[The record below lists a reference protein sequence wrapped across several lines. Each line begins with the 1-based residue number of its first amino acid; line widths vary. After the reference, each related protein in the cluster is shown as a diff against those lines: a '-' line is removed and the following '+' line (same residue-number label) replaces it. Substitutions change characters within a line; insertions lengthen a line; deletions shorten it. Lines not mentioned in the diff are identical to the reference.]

1 MLRVGT
7 SGWDYD
13 AWRRKFY
20 PEKLKKRERLGYYAS
35 QFPTVEVNYTFTKV
49 PDEEVFAEWAAQVP
63 DEFVFAIK
71 APQTITHFK
80 RLVGCRREVE
90 RLFKKSAVMQKKRGP
105 FLFQLPPNFKADHRR
120 LKNFLKLID
129 VPAAFEFR
137 HESWFGDQT
146 FDLLKS
152 ANVALCIADTD
163 DLRTPSVK
171 TAPFGYFRLRR
182 EDYEKKDLAV
192 WRDETNGFSG
202 DVFVYFKHEDS
213 ASGPRFARQ
222 LVR

>member
-7 SGWDYD
+7 SGYDYD
-13 AWRRKFY
+13 AWKKKFY
-20 PEKLKKRERLGYYAS
+20 PDKLKKRERLSYYAS
-35 QFPTVEVNYTFTKV
+35 QFPTVEINYTFTKV

-71 APQTITHFK
+71 APQAITHFK
-80 RLVGCRREVE
+80 RLVGCRKELE

-105 FLFQLPPNFKADHRR
+105 FLFQLPPNFKADHKR

-137 HESWFGDQT
+137 HPSWFADETYQ
-146 FDLLKS
+146 LLKS

-163 DLRTPSVK
+163 DLRTPVIE
-171 TAPFGYFRLRR
+171 TASFAYFRLRR
-182 EDYEKKDLAV
+182 EDYSKSDLV
-192 WRDETNGFSG
+192 KWREETKRFSG
-202 DVFVYFKHEDS
+202 DVFVYFKHEDT
-213 ASGPRFARQ
+213 ASGPRFAKQ
-222 LVR
+222 FVR